1 MYITHER
8 HYKDPAYQ
16 IRSSRVQQPVMAI
29 VDDILAGLSATF
41 AFDSSL
47 MYEVIYTDP
56 SGFQRRME
64 ESKRAFQNH
73 LYQVL
78 TSLSPGQMVQYR
90 QDYQDE
96 SNVCSVTLDDSG
108 HYSYSYLSDDT
119 QYMSIAWNE
128 PASYHHHIVE
138 DGKVTARPV
147 SDFTSYC
154 VQYLQSLMT
163 STSTV
168 DYYEWDDP
176 YQDRLIRS
184 QMEILFPEDHMGDR
198 LSGLK
203 DGAVVTYAIRENG
216 DLPYTYQ
223 LTIGREDGNY
233 MMVCYGQSSEICSTI
248 APTPS

>member
-16 IRSSRVQQPVMAI
+16 MHSSLIRQPVMTI

-41 AFDSSL
+41 APNGSL
-47 MYEVIYTDP
+47 IYEAIYTDP
-56 SGFQRRME
+56 SGTQRRME
-64 ESKRAFQNH
+64 EGKRAFQNH

-78 TSLSPGQMVQYR
+78 ASLSPGQMVQYQ
-90 QDYQDE
+90 QDDP
-96 SNVCSVTLDDSG
+96 NVCSVTLDDAG
-108 HYSYSYLSDDT
+108 HYHYSYLSDDS
-119 QYMSIAWNE
+119 QYMSIAWNDE
-128 PASYHHHIVE
+128 PAPYCHHIVE

-163 STSTV
+163 PTSTV
-168 DYYEWDDP
+168 GYFEWDEP
-176 YQDRLIRS
+176 YQDRLVRS
-184 QMEILFPEDHMGDR
+184 QMEILFPEDHLGDR

-203 DGAVVTYAIRENG
+203 DGAVITYAIRENG

-248 APTPS
+248 APTPT